1 MRFLHIADCHLGCR
15 QYGLRQRE
23 EDFYAAFADAADKAV
38 ENKVDAVVVAGD
50 LFDSVKP
57 TAEAV
62 YIVKKIVSK
71 LHDHKIPVYGIEGNH
86 DLTGDG
92 YWLDVCG
99 IVPLTDVGGSLN
111 EHIVGCASVAGLPY
125 MRPDQ
130 LVQRL
135 RDDADNGS
143 KCDVLLLHAG
153 FVEMGDSYT
162 GELSV
167 QSVLPMLQEMGVK
180 YVALGHIHVP
190 MEQVHGGIHFVQ
202 PGSTE
207 LKDVSETPHKH
218 AMLVEID
225 GSGNGVRQ
233 SPVPLKTR
241 PVEHV
246 TVMDE
251 DDLHKLLED
260 KSGFTGKFAVVSV
273 ANTVPDGAKRIEE
286 ALKGSLFRLSVFDN
300 TNGVQGTGY
309 ERDKAIPT
317 LAAAI
322 SEFFDF
328 GSDQYRL
335 VSQILATPDNLRQIA
350 EDYINSDAETKE

>member
-1 MRFLHIADCHLGCR
+1 MARFLHIADCHLGCR

-38 ENKVDAVVVAGD
+38 ENKVDAVIVAGD

-57 TAEAV
+57 SAEAV

-71 LHDHKIPVYGIEGNH
+71 LWDHMVPVFGIEGNH
-86 DLTGDG
+86 DITGDG

-99 IVPLTDVGGSLN
+99 IRPLNDVGGSLN
-111 EHIVGCASVAGLPY
+111 DFTVGGVRIAGLPY

-135 RDDADNGS
+135 RENADVGS
-143 KCDVLLLHAG
+143 KCGVLALHAG

-162 GELSV
+162 GELSI
-167 QSVLPMLQEMGVK
+167 QSVLPMLQEMEVK

-190 MEQVHGGIHFVQ
+190 LEAVVGGIHFVQ

-207 LKDVSETPHKH
+207 LKDISETPHKH

-225 GSGNGVRQ
+225 ENGVRQ
-233 SPVPLKTR
+233 SPIPLKTR

-246 TVMDE
+246 TVMNE
-251 DDLHKLLED
+251 DDLHKLLEGKLD
-260 KSGFTGKFAVVSV
+260 FAGKFVVVSV

-300 TNGVQGTGY
+300 TNGVQGASY

-322 SEFFDF
+322 SEFFDED
-328 GSDQYRL
+328 SDQYRL

-350 EDYINSDAETKE
+350 EDYINSTAETKE